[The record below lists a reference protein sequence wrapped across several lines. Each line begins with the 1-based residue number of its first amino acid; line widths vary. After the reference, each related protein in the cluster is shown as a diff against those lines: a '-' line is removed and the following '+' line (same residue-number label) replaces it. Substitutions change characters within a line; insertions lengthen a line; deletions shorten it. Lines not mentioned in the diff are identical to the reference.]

1 MEDGQIPGLRVAE
14 FPNSTKVL
22 SSVPSPTLA
31 QDSSGV
37 SGSGFRV
44 PPLASY
50 SDAFF
55 PLLPDFV
62 ACRICR
68 DNCESDYYSS
78 EKVWYG
84 VKVIDVLSFRN
95 EKPIICW

>member
-22 SSVPSPTLA
+22 SSVPASTLA
-31 QDSSGV
+31 PDSTGV

-55 PLLPDFV
+55 PLLPDVV

-68 DNCESDYYSS
+68 DKCDSDYYSS
-78 EKVWYG
+78 EKVCYG
-84 VKVIDVLSFRN
+84 VKLIDVSVLSRLLDV
-95 EKPIICW
+95 ES